1 MKLKMIRKFTLRT
14 MSYRLLLNRSI
25 LKSLNFEG
33 KYWDLFSKSYKNLDE
48 SIDKEDFN
56 RVLNSVKFL
65 EDI

>member
-1 MKLKMIRKFTLRT
+1 

-33 KYWDLFSKSYKNLDE
+33 KYWDLFSIFYKNLDE